1 MGGKQS
7 KQAIDMSSPKYNIYD
22 TFNNDNHN
30 NMDTVNTN
38 YEYINEYFYVYS
50 VLMIIILVYN
60 IILYTSIYLRRKM
73 KSIYK

>member
-22 TFNNDNHN
+22 TFNNDNDNHN
-30 NMDTVNTN
+30 NMGSVNTN
-38 YEYINEYFYVYS
+38 YEFFYVYS